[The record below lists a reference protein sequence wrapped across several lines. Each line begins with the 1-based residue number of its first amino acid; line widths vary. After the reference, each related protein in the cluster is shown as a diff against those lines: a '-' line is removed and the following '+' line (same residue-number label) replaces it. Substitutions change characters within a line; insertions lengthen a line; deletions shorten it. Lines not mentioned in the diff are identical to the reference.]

1 MWPQLEIMVIPTEC
15 NPVFGAFHRDPE
27 AVARVAGDTER
38 QTVTLARLE
47 IRPQLCQ
54 LPAA

>member
-54 LPAA
+54 LPDA